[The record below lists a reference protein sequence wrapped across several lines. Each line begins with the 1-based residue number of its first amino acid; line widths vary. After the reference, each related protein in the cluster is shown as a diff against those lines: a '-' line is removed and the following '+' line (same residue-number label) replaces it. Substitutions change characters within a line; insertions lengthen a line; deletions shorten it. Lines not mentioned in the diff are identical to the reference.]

1 MALMTPL
8 HAYRG
13 ILLDY
18 TGDPAVHDAAVR
30 LEEDG
35 LLLVSDG
42 KIHARG
48 GYRELSASYPDV
60 PVVDY
65 RGKLIVPGFVD
76 GHVHYPQ
83 ARMIAAYGEQLL
95 EWLERYTFPTERRFR
110 DPAYAAEVAESFVA
124 ELLRHGTTTAV
135 ALCTV
140 HPESVDALAEA
151 ALARNLRLLLGKVW
165 MDRNA
170 PADLCDTAERAYTDS
185 KQLIARWHER
195 GRLHYAITPRFAPTS
210 TPAQLEAAATLWREH
225 PTTYLH
231 THLSENQAEI
241 DWVLSLFPG
250 RKSYT
255 DVYDHYGLVTSR
267 SIFAHGVHLT
277 EAELARLGEQGSTL
291 AFCPTAN
298 LFLGSGL
305 FPFRQVREAKVRVV
319 LGTDVGAG
327 TTFSLLGTLS
337 EAYKVLQLQGQ
348 SLSPHQG
355 LYLATL
361 GGAAALDLD
370 PVVGNFD
377 SGKDADFVVLD
388 FHATPALQ
396 LRLTDCEDINERL
409 FALIMLGDDRAV
421 HATYV
426 AGSAAYL
433 AAPPAGQ

>member
-1 MALMTPL
+1 MARMTPL
-8 HAYRG
+8 HGYRG

-18 TGDPAVHDAAVR
+18 TADPAAHTGAVR

-35 LLLVSDG
+35 LLLVRDG
-42 KIHARG
+42 KLHARG
-48 GYRELSASYPDV
+48 SYQELSATYPDV
-60 PVVDY
+60 PVIDY
-65 RGKLIVPGFVD
+65 RGKLILPGFVD

-83 ARMIAAYGEQLL
+83 TGMIAAYGEQLL
-95 EWLERYTFPTERRFR
+95 EWLERYTFPAERRFR
-110 DPAYAAEVAESFVA
+110 DPAYATEVAERFVA
-124 ELLRHGTTTAV
+124 ELLRHGTTSAV
-135 ALCTV
+135 VLCSV
-140 HPESVDALAEA
+140 HPESVDALAEV
-151 ALARNLRLLLGKVW
+151 ALARNLRLVLGKVL

-170 PADLCDTAERAYTDS
+170 PADLCDTAERGYSES
-185 KQLIARWHER
+185 KRLIARWHER

-267 SIFAHGVHLT
+267 SIFAHGVHLS
-277 EAELARLGEQGSTL
+277 EVELQRLGAQGSTL

-305 FPFRQVREAKVRVV
+305 FPFQQVRAAGVRVV

-337 EAYKVLQLQGQ
+337 EAYKVLQLQRQ
-348 SLSPHQG
+348 CLSPHHG

-361 GGAAALDLD
+361 GGAAAIGLD
-370 PVVGNFD
+370 PLIGNFEP
-377 SGKDADFVVLD
+377 GKDADFVVLD
-388 FHATPALQ
+388 FHATPT
-396 LRLTDCEDINERL
+396 LRLRLAECGDIDERL
-409 FALIMLGDDRAV
+409 FALMMLGDDRAI

-426 AGSAAYL
+426 AGSPAYL
-433 AAPPAGQ
+433 AAPSEGQ